1 MPAKYKVYTKADPG
15 APYNIVA
22 TGFAYALR
30 QNVPVVEFT
39 DDGGGIAAVFVL
51 MQIDAILVMRDPE

>member
-1 MPAKYKVYTKADPG
+1 MPAKYKVYPKSDPG
-15 APYNIVA
+15 APYHIVA

-39 DDGGGIAAVFVL
+39 NDDGGIAAVFVL
-51 MQIDAILVMRDPE
+51 MQIDAILVMQDPE